1 MDKLYSKNAAG
12 EPKKASRASSIIALI
27 VCFLM
32 AFVMWLYVMQTE
44 NPEYEE
50 TFTRVPI
57 VIADVGVLSENSNL
71 SVISGWEQRVS
82 VTVKGRRSDI
92 VNYSDTDI
100 NAFVSV
106 AGITHNGTYNLDIS
120 VELPDG
126 LQLVGIAPTA
136 TQVTVDE
143 VGTKTVPVVAKITSV
158 KHAADCELGEPVANP
173 AEITVT
179 GPITVLEKISA
190 AAVEL
195 ELGQINGSVV
205 VVAPFKL
212 VNKNEEEVDNP
223 YVTASVDSVT
233 VTVPLYETKTVPLTV
248 AYKHG
253 YYNDNTCTVVVEPS
267 TIILKGE
274 NSVLKDIESIL
285 VKTLDEK
292 QITSDRTETVTVP
305 LPSGVVAKDG
315 ITSAKISIKHI
326 NTVQRTFKVKDID
339 IIGTNYI
346 LVTSELDIT
355 LRGPESILKRLTA
368 TSIEVSASV
377 EDIDGTGEFRVEAE
391 IKLPEAYKGVVYEL
405 GTYYI
410 QVTKK

>member
-1 MDKLYSKNAAG
+1 MDKLYSKNASG
-12 EPKKASRASSIIALI
+12 EPKKASRVSSIIALI
-27 VCFLM
+27 VCFM
-32 AFVMWLYVMQTE
+32 VSFVIWLYVMQTE
-44 NPEYEE
+44 NHEYEE

-57 VIADVGVLSENSNL
+57 VISDVGELSESSNL

-92 VNYSDTDI
+92 VNYSDNDI

-143 VGTKTVPVVAKITSV
+143 VGTKTVPVVAKITGV

-173 AEITVT
+173 AEISVT
-179 GPITVLEKISA
+179 GPVSVLEKITSA
-190 AAVEL
+190 SVEL
-195 ELGQINGSVV
+195 ELGQISGSVV

-212 VNKNEEEVDNP
+212 VNKNEEAVENP
-223 YVTASVDSVT
+223 YVTASVNSVT

-248 AYKHG
+248 AYKYG
-253 YYNDNTCTVVVEPS
+253 YYNDNTCAVTVEPAV
-267 TIILKGE
+267 IVLKGE
-274 NSVLKDIESIL
+274 NSALKDIESIL
-285 VKTLDEK
+285 IKTLDEK

-305 LPSGVVAKDG
+305 LPSGVVSKDG
-315 ITSAKISIKHI
+315 ITSAKISITHK
-326 NTVQRTFKVKDID
+326 NTIQRTFKVKDID
-339 IIGTNYI
+339 IVGSNYTLI
-346 LVTSELDIT
+346 TEELDII
-355 LRGPESILKRLTA
+355 LRGPESIIKRLTVA
-368 TSIEVSASV
+368 SIEVSASV
-377 EDIDGTGEFRVEAE
+377 EDISGTGEFRVEAE
-391 IKLPEAYKGVVYEL
+391 IKLPDTYKGIVYEL

-410 QVTKK
+410 QIVKK